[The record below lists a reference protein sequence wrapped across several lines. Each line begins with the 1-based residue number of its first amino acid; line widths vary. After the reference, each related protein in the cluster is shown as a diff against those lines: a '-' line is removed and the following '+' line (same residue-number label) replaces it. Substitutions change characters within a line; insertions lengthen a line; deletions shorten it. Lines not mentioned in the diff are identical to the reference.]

1 MSNIEQAQKEYKEVI
16 QWVLNEEDK
25 VVEKLKTEGRYTGGL
40 DGNSADFAYIYEE
53 RNRRIA
59 EIKKRYSLS

>member
-1 MSNIEQAQKEYKEVI
+1 MEKAQEEYKKVI

-25 VVEKLKTEGRYTGGL
+25 VVEKLKTEGRHVGGL

-59 EIKKRYSLS
+59 ELKKRYNLT